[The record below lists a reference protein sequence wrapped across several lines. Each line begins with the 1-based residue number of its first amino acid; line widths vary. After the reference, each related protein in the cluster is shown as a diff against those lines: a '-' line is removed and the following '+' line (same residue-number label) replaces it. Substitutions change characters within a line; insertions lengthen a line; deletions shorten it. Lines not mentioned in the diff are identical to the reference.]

1 MAKAG
6 RPDDP
11 SVARGDRG
19 LSRIEGTGVE
29 LDEDRGEEERDRGEG
44 VIEEVEKY
52 EGIEV
57 PLGVDEPSDDEECEM
72 VGARWMKEEDFCLSK
87 RSLNPFAVSR
97 SVFSLVV

>member
-44 VIEEVEKY
+44 VVVEEEGKY
-52 EGIEV
+52 EGVEV
-57 PLGVDEPSDDEECEM
+57 PLGVDEPSEDEECEM
-72 VGARWMKEEDFCLSK
+72 GVRWIKEEDFCLSK